1 MSRRPLPPVP
11 TTSWSDGRSARR
23 RTPAPPRPRSR
34 TRSLGFFLPL
44 RVLHEGLDEPP
55 EMLMVGEEGT
65 VEDLGAVAL
74 DEDGGEVLH
83 LPLAEL
89 RGVVLDVEPA
99 KARAGEFLRQLEEAF
114 AVRFA
119 AIAPQGA
126 NTGDIHGD
134 IQGRVHRCPILFT
147 RSPE

>member
-1 MSRRPLPPVP
+1 MSRRPLPPGP
-11 TTSWSDGRSARR
+11 TTSWSGGRSARR

-34 TRSLGFFLPL
+34 TRSLGFFQ
-44 RVLHEGLDEPP
+44 RLDEPP
-55 EMLMVGEEGT
+55 EMLLVGEEGT

-83 LPLAEL
+83 LPLADL

-99 KARAGEFLRQLEEAF
+99 KARAGELLCQLEEAF
-114 AVRFA
+114 SVRLA

-126 NTGDIHGD
+126 QAGD

-147 RSPE
+147 PSPE